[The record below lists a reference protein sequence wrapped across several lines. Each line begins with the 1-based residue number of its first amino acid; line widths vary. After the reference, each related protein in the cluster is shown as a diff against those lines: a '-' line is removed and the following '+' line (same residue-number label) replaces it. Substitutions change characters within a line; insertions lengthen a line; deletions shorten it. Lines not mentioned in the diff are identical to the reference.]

1 MNRFLRLQEKDHF
14 HWTKPNLGIFTYKGR
29 KTNIVAFGHV
39 GSGVFK
45 NPHAQDPNKKY
56 KIFGALKHRHPYV
69 QYSKNG
75 LHGEKK
81 DQPGVVRTE
90 PLETRGNSLWVTADV
105 NEGGAVK
112 VAVFYEGEKV
122 GETGLIA
129 DAAVVGV
136 MDVSKYRG
144 ESLTLEFIVDGGKVY
159 SFGFDG

>member
-1 MNRFLRLQEKDHF
+1 M
-14 HWTKPNLGIFTYKGR
+14 
-29 KTNIVAFGHV
+29 
-39 GSGVFK
+39 
-45 NPHAQDPNKKY
+45 
-56 KIFGALKHRHPYV
+56 
-69 QYSKNG
+69 
-75 LHGEKK
+75 
-81 DQPGVVRTE
+81 
-90 PLETRGNSLWVTADV
+90 TADV